1 MLAVGELMREE
12 VRVGAGRVR
21 PSALSERQADSRVT
35 NHLSNSQLD
44 EGGDECV
51 GTWVDK
57 QALRVKKGDTC
68 VRRVRVCVHVC
79 MFQCS
84 NFVQFYI
91 TAMCLCFSIVI
102 LCECVCVCVC
112 VRVCLHS
119 NFVYSL
125 ICTLFYITAICL
137 CFSIAILFTVL
148 QVPALYYCN
157 LFSM

>member
-1 MLAVGELMREE
+1 MIKPFFFYSTAGAAENHQTAEEPMLAVGELMREE

-68 VRRVRVCVHVC
+68 VRRVCVCTCVHV
-79 MFQCS
+79 S
-84 NFVQFYI
+84 V
-91 TAMCLCFSIVI
+91 
-102 LCECVCVCVC
+102 
-112 VRVCLHS
+112 
-119 NFVYSL
+119 
-125 ICTLFYITAICL
+125 
-137 CFSIAILFTVL
+137 
-148 QVPALYYCN
+148 
-157 LFSM
+157 